1 MSVSLIITTYN
12 RPDALL
18 RVLESV
24 LLQTQLPDEVVIA
37 DDGSMDATKN
47 CISEFNKS
55 APFLLIHSWQ
65 QDQDFRA
72 AESRNKAIAKS
83 TCEYIIM
90 IDGDMILHHK
100 FIEDHL
106 FHAEPGYFIQGSRVF
121 LDKKITNKILKTG
134 LYFLSFFSLGLS
146 NRKNA
151 IYSVFFARFFL
162 KKRNYIE
169 GIKSCN
175 MSFHKKDYIGING
188 FNNDLVGWGKE
199 DTEFAVRL
207 INYGINRKN
216 IHFNSIQFHL
226 WHEKSS
232 RALLTK
238 NDAILQNTIN
248 SKLDWCENGISKF
261 L

>member
-65 QDQDFRA
+65 QDKDFRV

-106 FHAEPGYFIQGSRVF
+106 NHAELGFFVQGSRVI
-121 LDKKITNKILKTG
+121 LDKKLTNKTLETCISE
-134 LYFLSFFSLGLS
+134 FSFFSKGLS

-151 IYSVFFARFFL
+151 IYSPFFSKLFL
-162 KKRNYIE
+162 KKKNYIE
-169 GIKSCN
+169 GIKTCN
-175 MSFHKKDYIGING
+175 MSFYKKDFIKVNG
-188 FNNDLVGWGKE
+188 FNNDIIGWGRE

-207 INYGINRKN
+207 LNFGINRKN
-216 IHFNSIQFHL
+216 VHFNLIQFHL

-232 RALLTK
+232 RAFLTK

-248 SKLDWCENGISKF
+248 SKLDWCENGINKF
-261 L
+261 I

>member
-1 MSVSLIITTYN
+1 MSVSLIISTYN
-12 RPDALL
+12 RPDALFC
-18 RVLESV
+18 VLESI
-24 LLQTQLPDEVVIA
+24 LIQTKLPNQIIIA
-37 DDGSMDATKN
+37 DDGSNDKTKK
-47 CISEFNKS
+47 CITEFNKS
-55 APFLLIHSWQ
+55 STLQLIHSWQ
-65 QDQDFRA
+65 QDKDFRV

-106 FHAEPGYFIQGSRVF
+106 NHAELGFFVQGSRVF
-121 LDKKITNKILKTG
+121 LDKKRTNQALEAC
-134 LYFLSFFSLGLS
+134 LSEFSFFSKGLS

-151 IYSVFFARFFL
+151 IYSPFFSKLFL
-162 KKRNYIE
+162 KKKNYTT
-169 GIKSCN
+169 GIKTCN
-175 MSFHKKDYIGING
+175 MSFYKKDLIKVNG
-188 FNNDLVGWGKE
+188 FNNDIVGWGRE

-207 INYGINRKN
+207 LNFGINRKN
-216 IHFNSIQFHL
+216 VHFNLIQFHL

-248 SKLDWCENGISKF
+248 SKLDWCKNGISKF